1 MGNVHDCKFAK
12 TCIAAP
18 PPSAELVADKGYD
31 SQPLHEWL
39 DERAI
44 QAVIPPRRNHTVQD
58 DYDRIIYKRRNVIER
73 MFCRLQDWRRTATRF
88 DRNIKIL
95 SGAIALAA
103 AVLWWIASL

>member
-1 MGNVHDCKFAK
+1 M
-12 TCIAAP
+12 
-18 PPSAELVADKGYD
+18 
-31 SQPLHEWL
+31 HEWL

-44 QAVIPPRRNHTVQD
+44 QAVISPRRNHTVQD